1 MSKDD
6 VHKMFNE
13 ERLNQVKII
22 MNMLFKKHKE
32 TARRSIKFYVP
43 MRAIFNRLKI
53 VQDDLAFQ
61 SMQEI
66 QDFLFL
72 ERGMDTD
79 QAFNIQLRK
88 VDETLKSLNS
98 NASDASIS
106 SLTPERKA

>member
-43 MRAIFNRLKI
+43 MRAIFNRHKI
-53 VQDDLAFQ
+53 V
-61 SMQEI
+61 
-66 QDFLFL
+66 
-72 ERGMDTD
+72 
-79 QAFNIQLRK
+79 
-88 VDETLKSLNS
+88 
-98 NASDASIS
+98 
-106 SLTPERKA
+106 

>member
-1 MSKDD
+1 
-6 VHKMFNE
+6 
-13 ERLNQVKII
+13 
-22 MNMLFKKHKE
+22 
-32 TARRSIKFYVP
+32 
-43 MRAIFNRLKI
+43 
-53 VQDDLAFQ
+53 
-61 SMQEI
+61 MQEI

-88 VDETLKSLNS
+88 VDETLKSLNA